1 MESNMPRHQP
11 PTPGEKRAVTK
22 RSKAV
27 SAKPKTA
34 KEHIF
39 QNPFAVF
46 TEWAGEADET
56 AYGSWWVCSLA
67 QSR

>member
-1 MESNMPRHQP
+1 MSRHQP
-11 PTPGEKRAVTK
+11 PAPIENTAVTK

-27 SAKPKTA
+27 SEKPETA
-34 KEHIF
+34 KEHII

-56 AYGSWWVCSLA
+56 AYGRWSVCSLA
-67 QSR
+67 QSK